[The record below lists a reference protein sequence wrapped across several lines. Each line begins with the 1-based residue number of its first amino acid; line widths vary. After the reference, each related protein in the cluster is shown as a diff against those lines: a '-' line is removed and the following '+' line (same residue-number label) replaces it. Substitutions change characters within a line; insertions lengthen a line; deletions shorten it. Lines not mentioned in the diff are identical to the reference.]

1 MSSINQ
7 TVAEWARITVERW
20 EEKISQLG
28 IGDSNA
34 LINSFTQ
41 QVITDSAGNPDL
53 IRFTFEYYG
62 KMVDM
67 GVGRGVKATEI
78 GNVETTR
85 KPKPWYS
92 KQFGREVYRLAEIL
106 AEAYGRRAVTIIIQ
120 NIEQK

>member
-67 GVGRGVKATEI
+67 GVGRGVKATDI
-78 GNVETTR
+78 GNIETTR
-85 KPKPWYS
+85 KAKPWYS